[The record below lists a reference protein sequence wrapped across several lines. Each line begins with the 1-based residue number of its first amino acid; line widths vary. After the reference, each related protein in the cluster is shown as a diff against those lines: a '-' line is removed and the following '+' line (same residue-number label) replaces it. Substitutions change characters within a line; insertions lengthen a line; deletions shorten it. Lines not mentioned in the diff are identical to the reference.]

1 MGFFSRQTLAQ
12 PVVNQQRP
20 RIIVFLP
27 LHLDSIYD
35 TQGQYKLKQYDFPR
49 YISAPLEF
57 YQGFSEA
64 LDSLKHH
71 PGNLDVYIIDSRS
84 ERQTLTTILEQESIK
99 KSNAWLLF
107 GNAAES
113 REIAEAAKFTQVPLI
128 NINLPNDGG
137 IQDNPYYFLWNNTL
151 ETQCEGIYRHW
162 QQHYPL
168 EEIVIVRK
176 KGSIEDRILNHIKD
190 AAKNT
195 RGIPIRYKLFET
207 TDTLS
212 TEALSILLDSNK
224 QTLLFG
230 ASLDERFARNLATT
244 ATNLIR
250 TGYKVGLMGM
260 STWDNIREFNTNRF
274 RDLEIIIPTPFYYPR
289 TDEWSNRLQV
299 RFLENNYSKPSD
311 TYLRGYEMAWMLHAL
326 LQKNKDLA
334 EVLPGPKKLLFGE
347 INWQPVI
354 DTATLHLN
362 YFENKKI
369 YFVKRMEGSVL
380 SVR

>member
-1 MGFFSRQTLAQ
+1 
-12 PVVNQQRP
+12 
-20 RIIVFLP
+20 
-27 LHLDSIYD
+27 
-35 TQGQYKLKQYDFPR
+35 
-49 YISAPLEF
+49 
-57 YQGFSEA
+57 
-64 LDSLKHH
+64 
-71 PGNLDVYIIDSRS
+71 
-84 ERQTLTTILEQESIK
+84 
-99 KSNAWLLF
+99 
-107 GNAAES
+107 
-113 REIAEAAKFTQVPLI
+113 
-128 NINLPNDGG
+128 
-137 IQDNPYYFLWNNTL
+137 
-151 ETQCEGIYRHW
+151 
-162 QQHYPL
+162 
-168 EEIVIVRK
+168 
-176 KGSIEDRILNHIKD
+176 
-190 AAKNT
+190 
-195 RGIPIRYKLFET
+195 
-207 TDTLS
+207 
-212 TEALSILLDSNK
+212 
-224 QTLLFG
+224 
-230 ASLDERFARNLATT
+230 
-244 ATNLIR
+244 
-250 TGYKVGLMGM
+250 MGM